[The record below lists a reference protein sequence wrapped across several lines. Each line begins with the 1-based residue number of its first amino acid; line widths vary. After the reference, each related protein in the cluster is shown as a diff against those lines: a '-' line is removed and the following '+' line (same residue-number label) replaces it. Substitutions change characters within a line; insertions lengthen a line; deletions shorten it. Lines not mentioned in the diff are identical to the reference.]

1 MAKNSIREASR
12 NARAA
17 RMRRMRLL
25 LLMIGI
31 LLAFLIGLFIYQAAF
46 KPASQAEVTTGGGW
60 VVLPSGLK
68 YKDVVLGSGPAVK
81 AGETAAVQYTG
92 RLEDGSKFD
101 SSEGGQ
107 PYEFKLGAGTVIK
120 GWDEGVAGMQVGG
133 KRTLVIPPDL
143 AYGPGGYP
151 PVIPANATLTFDVE
165 LMAIK

>member
-46 KPASQAEVTTGGGW
+46 KPVPQADATSGGGW

-81 AGETAAVQYTG
+81 SGDTASVHYTG

-101 SSEGGQ
+101 SSASGQ
-107 PYEFKLGAGTVIK
+107 PYEFVLGAGTVIQ
-120 GWDEGVAGMQVGG
+120 GWDEGVVGMQVGG
-133 KRTLVIPPDL
+133 QRTLVIPPDL
-143 AYGPGGYP
+143 GYGAGGYP
-151 PVIPANATLTFDVE
+151 PVIPANATLTFDIE
-165 LMAIK
+165 LIAIK